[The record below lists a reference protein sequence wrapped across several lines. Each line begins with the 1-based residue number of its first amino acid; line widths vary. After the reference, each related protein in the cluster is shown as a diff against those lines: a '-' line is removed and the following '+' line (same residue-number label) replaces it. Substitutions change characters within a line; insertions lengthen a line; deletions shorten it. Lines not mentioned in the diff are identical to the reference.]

1 MSANGGAEIT
11 GRLSSTPLFV
21 VMRQL
26 QREQLSGTLSVIRGD
41 QVRQLV
47 FEKGELYAA
56 RSSREDHR
64 IGATLVRWGYISEE
78 NLADALESQKASHD
92 RIDRILV
99 EKGLVTRAVIDSEA
113 RRQMEQIVFSTLSW
127 PEGTYHFERNTGP
140 VELDVATSLSQ
151 EMIIEG
157 IRRIPESEQFTELLG
172 NLSDVPTLTRDPM
185 STGSL
190 RLLKDAVGLISQID
204 GNTNLRDLLQ
214 SGSIPGSASAK
225 ILYSL
230 LFAGVIEM
238 HSREA
243 AAAESSGARRE
254 REAAEQRE
262 PERRS
267 ADRRTEERRAED
279 RRSED
284 RRTEDRRAAER
295 KPAAYLY
302 DIRGAGAYQKAS
314 EMGVLSKPGE
324 FPEPE
329 RPSRA
334 PRQPF
339 RTPREQVLETHRQL
353 DWLSHYDLL
362 GVSRKATPAEIETAY
377 RSRSRLF
384 DPSLKAHPE
393 LVDCWRQLTVLAKWL
408 RVAYGVLSNPE
419 SRAAYDA
426 KISDSTPFPPPEPG
440 GSV

>member
-1 MSANGGAEIT
+1 MSTSGPGEGGSPAIS
-11 GRLSSTPLFV
+11 GRLSETPLFV

-26 QREQLSGTLSVIRGD
+26 QREQLSGTLSVLRGD

-78 NLADALESQKASHD
+78 DLAGALEAQKENHE

-113 RRQMEQIVFSTLSW
+113 RRQMEQVVFSTLSW
-127 PEGTYHFERNTGP
+127 PDGSYHFERNTGP

-157 IRRIPESEQFTELLG
+157 IRRIPESEQFMDLLG
-172 NLSDVPTLTRDPM
+172 DLSDVPMLTRDPM
-185 STGSL
+185 SSGSL

-204 GNTNLRDLLQ
+204 GTTSLRDLLQ
-214 SGSIPGSASAK
+214 GGSTPGTASAK

-238 HSREA
+238 HSSQPV
-243 AAAESSGARRE
+243 AAESSEGQKPLETR
-254 REAAEQRE
+254 
-262 PERRS
+262 
-267 ADRRTEERRAED
+267 EERRAAD

-284 RRTEDRRAAER
+284 RRTEDRRAADRRAAER
-295 KPAAYLY
+295 KPAGYLY
-302 DIRGAGAYQKAS
+302 DIRGDGAFQKAADT
-314 EMGVLSKPGE
+314 GVLTRPA
-324 FPEPE
+324 EP
-329 RPSRA
+329 PVADAPKAA
-334 PRQPF
+334 PRAPF
-339 RTPREQVLETHRQL
+339 RTPREVVLETHRRL

-362 GVSRKATPAEIETAY
+362 GVSRRATAAEIEEAY
-377 RSRSRLF
+377 RTRARLF

-408 RVAYGVLSNPE
+408 RVAYGVLSNAD
-419 SRAAYDA
+419 SRAAYDQ
-426 KISDSTPFPPPEPG
+426 KISDATPAPPPEG
-440 GSV
+440 AR

>member
-1 MSANGGAEIT
+1 MSSSGEGEGDAPSIS
-11 GRLSSTPLFV
+11 GRLSETPLFV

-26 QREQLSGTLSVIRGD
+26 QREQLSGTLSVFRGD

-78 NLADALESQKASHD
+78 DLAEALEAQKENHE

-113 RRQMEQIVFSTLSW
+113 RRQMEQVVFSTLSW
-127 PEGTYHFERNTGP
+127 PDGSYHFERNTGP

-157 IRRIPESEQFTELLG
+157 IRRIPESEQFMDLLG
-172 NLSDVPTLTRDPM
+172 DLSEIPILTRDPM
-185 STGSL
+185 SSGSL
-190 RLLKDAVGLISQID
+190 RLLKDAVGLIAQID
-204 GNTNLRDLLQ
+204 GTTSLRDLLQ
-214 SGSIPGSASAK
+214 AGSTPGSASAK

-238 HSREA
+238 HSSDAVAADSSDGRKSKEIRE
-243 AAAESSGARRE
+243 E
-254 REAAEQRE
+254 
-262 PERRS
+262 
-267 ADRRTEERRAED
+267 RRTEERPAAD

-284 RRTEDRRAAER
+284 RRSADRRAADRRAAER
-295 KPAAYLY
+295 KPAGYLY
-302 DIRGAGAYQKAS
+302 DIRGAGAFQKAA
-314 EMGVLSKPGE
+314 ETGVLTRPADPPV
-324 FPEPE
+324 PEAPKAE
-329 RPSRA
+329 SRA
-334 PRQPF
+334 PY
-339 RTPREQVLETHRQL
+339 RTPREVVLETHRQL

-362 GVSRKATPAEIETAY
+362 GVSRKATAAEIEEAY
-377 RSRSRLF
+377 RSRARLF

-408 RVAYGVLSNPE
+408 RVAYGVLSNAE
-419 SRAAYDA
+419 SRGAYDQ
-426 KISDSTPFPPPEPG
+426 KIS
-440 GSV
+440 

>member
-127 PEGTYHFERNTGP
+127 PDGTYHFERNTGP

-267 ADRRTEERRAED
+267 ADRRSEDRRAED
-279 RRSED
+279 RRASD
-284 RRTEDRRAAER
+284 R

-302 DIRGAGAYQKAS
+302 DIRGDGAFQKAS

-324 FPEPE
+324 LSEPE
-329 RPSRA
+329 SPSRA
-334 PRQPF
+334 PRQQF
-339 RTPREQVLETHRQL
+339 RTPRELVLETHRQL

-362 GVSRKATPAEIETAY
+362 GVPRKATPAEIETAY

-408 RVAYGVLSNPE
+408 RVAYGVLSTPE

-426 KISDSTPFPPPEPG
+426 KISDAIPGPPPEAG
-440 GSV
+440 RSV

>member
-1 MSANGGAEIT
+1 MSANGPGTTAAEIT
-11 GRLSSTPLFV
+11 GRLSQTPLFV

-243 AAAESSGARRE
+243 VAAESSGARRE

-267 ADRRTEERRAED
+267 ADRR
-279 RRSED
+279 SED
-284 RRTEDRRAAER
+284 RRAEDRRAAER

-302 DIRGAGAYQKAS
+302 DIRADGAFQKAS

-324 FPEPE
+324 FSEPEP
-329 RPSRA
+329 PSRA
-334 PRQPF
+334 PRQRF
-339 RTPREQVLETHRQL
+339 RTPRELVLETHRQL

-362 GVSRKATPAEIETAY
+362 GVPRKATPAEIETAY

-408 RVAYGVLSNPE
+408 RVAFGVLSNPE

-426 KISDSTPFPPPEPG
+426 KISDATPGPPPEPG
-440 GSV
+440 RSV